1 MLFRSRRV
9 CRLLIFQEAPRGSA
23 VGSRGGDVL
32 RDSSVAPHNNGVE
45 YDGDGSMEN
54 GPAES
59 GESAV
64 KPAPRSP
71 DWIKRVHA
79 GTIPT

>member
-1 MLFRSRRV
+1 M
-9 CRLLIFQEAPRGSA
+9 PRGSA

-32 RDSSVAPHNNGVE
+32 RDSSVAPHNNCVE

-71 DWIKRVHA
+71 DWMKRYKEA
-79 GTIPT
+79 NSSECFNP